1 MIPMENSADKEIII
15 SGGSGNMFTKVIGR
29 QYSFY
34 LSGEVKEPEEYIE
47 WFDIIRNA
55 GPDDDIVI
63 HINSM
68 GGNLDTALQF
78 IRAISETQ
86 ACVTTSIEGSCMSAA
101 TMIFLQGHSFQISPF
116 SLFMVHNYSGGAFGK
131 GGEMYDNIVYE
142 RNWSKDFLHTVY
154 KDFLTEAEIN
164 SMLDNKDLWL
174 THKDVETRCR
184 ELMKKRIAKAKAAG
198 ADIPEDYSVE

>member
-1 MIPMENSADKEIII
+1 MENSADKEITF
-15 SGGSGNMFTKVIGR
+15 SGPNNFFTKVMAR
-29 QYSFY
+29 QHSFY

-47 WFDIIRNA
+47 WFDTIRNA
-55 GPDDDIVI
+55 GPDDDVII

-78 IRAISETQ
+78 IRVLGETQ

-101 TMIFLQGHSFQISPF
+101 TMIFLQGQNFQISPF
-116 SLFMVHNYSGGAFGK
+116 SLVMCHNYQGGAFGK
-131 GGEMYDNIVYE
+131 GGEIYDNIVYE
-142 RNWSKDFLHTVY
+142 RNWSKDFLHEVY

-174 THKDVETRCR
+174 THKDVEERCR
-184 ELMKKRIAKAKAAG
+184 NLMKKRMAKAKEVSQEVDD
-198 ADIPEDYSVE
+198 ADDAP

>member
-1 MIPMENSADKEIII
+1 MENSADKEITF
-15 SGGSGNMFTKVIGR
+15 SGPNNFFTKVMAR
-29 QYSFY
+29 QHSFY

-47 WFDIIRNA
+47 WFDTIRNA
-55 GPDDDIVI
+55 GPDDDVII

-78 IRAISETQ
+78 IRVLGETQ

-101 TMIFLQGHSFQISPF
+101 TMIFLQGQNFQISPF
-116 SLFMVHNYSGGAFGK
+116 SLVMCHNYSGGAFGK
-131 GGEMYDNIVYE
+131 GGEIYDNIVYE
-142 RNWSKDFLHTVY
+142 RNWSKDFLHEVY

-174 THKDVETRCR
+174 THKDVEERCR
-184 ELMKKRIAKAKAAG
+184 NLMKKRMARAKELG
-198 ADIPEDYSVE
+198 QDVEDADDAP

>member
-1 MIPMENSADKEIII
+1 MENSADKEIII
-15 SGGSGNMFTKVIGR
+15 PGGSDNMFTKTIAR

-47 WFDIIRNA
+47 WFETIRNA
-55 GPDDDIVI
+55 GPDDDVMI

-78 IRAISETQ
+78 IRVLGETQ

-101 TMIFLQGHSFQISPF
+101 TMIFLQGQNFQISPF
-116 SLFMVHNYSGGAFGK
+116 SLFMVHNYNGGTFGK

-142 RNWSKDFLHTVY
+142 RNWSRDFLHEVY

-174 THKDVETRCR
+174 THKDVEERCR
-184 ELMKKRIAKAKAAG
+184 NLMKKRMAKAKEVSQEVDD
-198 ADIPEDYSVE
+198 ADDAP